1 MTRYLTISEIIE
13 LHQQIITQTGG
24 ANGLYDS
31 SALESAVVQ
40 PAITFAG
47 IDLYP
52 TIIDKAAALGFL
64 IIMNHPFMDGNK
76 RTGHAAMEVFL
87 ILNGLEINASVDE
100 QEKIILAVASGE
112 LNREAFTQWL
122 QLHIKTISQTELK
135 QKEKPLIT
143 DN

>member
-13 LHQQIITQTGG
+13 MHQQIITQTGG

-112 LNREAFTQWL
+112 LNRKAFT
-122 QLHIKTISQTELK
+122 
-135 QKEKPLIT
+135 
-143 DN
+143 